1 MMDKTKISK
10 LSIKSFIKKDFV
22 KDTSSQRLTS
32 IKLPRDLSLGGTKQH
47 KKLYK
52 PNLNVIRNKAVTENK
67 PSSVDNAR
75 LRSRRN
81 KEPIKQRYVQSSGVF
96 SEGIISD
103 IVPVVRVRQDAVT
116 KTPPTIVNTRKL
128 TEAFKKHE
136 DKIIN
141 DIKECTEDS
150 DSDSEN
156 ISSFKYI
163 QWNEPSFK
171 TVKSEVMPDVT
182 LLKHNFLNF
191 DDQKPTLDLWQL
203 PDSFSFKKD
212 DQQSDFNLGDAPEG
226 IIGKIL
232 VRKSGKI
239 DAVIGNLNY
248 ELEAVKWESFNEHL
262 MSVSIGK
269 FSHAVNLGSL
279 QNRFI
284 LSPDWGQLLKD

>member
-1 MMDKTKISK
+1 MDKIKMSKI
-10 LSIKSFIKKDFV
+10 SIKSFIKKDFV

-52 PNLNVIRNKAVTENK
+52 PNLNVIRNKKVTENK
-67 PSSVDNAR
+67 LQVVNNTK

-81 KEPIKQRYVQSSGVF
+81 KEPVKQKYVQSSGVF

-103 IVPVVRVRQDAVT
+103 IVPVVRVRQDAAP
-116 KTPPTIVNTRKL
+116 KTSPTIVNTLKL

-141 DIKECTEDS
+141 DIKECTESS

-163 QWNEPSFK
+163 QWNEASFK
-171 TVKSEVMPDVT
+171 NVKSEVMPDVT
-182 LLKHNFLNF
+182 IPKPDFLNF
-191 DDQKPTLDLWQL
+191 DDQKSTLGLWQL
-203 PDSFSFKKD
+203 PDSFSFIKD
-212 DQQSDFNLGDAPEG
+212 DQRSDFNLNDAGEG

-239 DAVIGNLNY
+239 DAVIGNLSY

-284 LSPDWGQLLKD
+284 LSPNWNQLLKD